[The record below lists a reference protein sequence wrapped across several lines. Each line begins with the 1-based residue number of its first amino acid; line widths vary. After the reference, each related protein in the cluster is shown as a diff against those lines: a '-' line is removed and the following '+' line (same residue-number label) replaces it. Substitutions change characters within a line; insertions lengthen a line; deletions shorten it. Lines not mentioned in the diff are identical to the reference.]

1 MSSGSVHSAAPRVD
15 GRGLT
20 KVYRGRTVVD
30 VPEIVLEA
38 GQTYAL
44 LGASGAGKSTL
55 LRLLGLLE
63 PPTVGEVR
71 FDGELLNPGKLTTR
85 RRIAAVFQKPFLLRG
100 TVQSNVEYGLKLRK
114 VPSAQRRERVAE
126 VLDRMHMTGWERR
139 SVATLSGGEAQR
151 IALARAL
158 VLDPELLL
166 LDEPLSY
173 LDPLL
178 KRELTVEFA
187 EILANTGLTTL
198 YVTHDPD
205 EAAVVADQMG
215 VMRDGALVA
224 SGTPESVLTLPRD
237 EWVAAFLGS
246 QMPLHGLVRAGSG
259 GGVVVDCGGVAIR
272 TASDAVPGT
281 PVILGVRPESIG
293 LYLGGEGAPS
303 GPTLNRL
310 PAQVESIRNAGTYV
324 EAAVR
329 SGGAVLSARVPA
341 MNARAMALSVG
352 QDVIA
357 VFAPEAT
364 VVEAGH
370 ID

>member
-1 MSSGSVHSAAPRVD
+1 MTSGASQSSAPRVHAQ
-15 GRGLT
+15 GLT
-20 KVYRGRTVVD
+20 KVYRGRTVLD

-55 LRLLGLLE
+55 LRVLGLLE
-63 PPTVGEVR
+63 PPTKGEVR
-71 FDGELLNPGKLTTR
+71 FDGELLDPGKLSTR

-114 VPSAQRRERVAE
+114 VPAAQRRERVTE
-126 VLDRMHMTGWERR
+126 VLDRMHMSGWERR
-139 SVATLSGGEAQR
+139 SVGTLSGGEAQR

-215 VMRDGALVA
+215 VMRDGSLVV
-224 SGTPESVLTLPRD
+224 SGRPESVLTLPRD

-246 QMPLHGLVRAGSG
+246 QMPLRGKVTERGEATAS
-259 GGVVVDCGGVAIR
+259 VDCDGVEIR
-272 TASDAVPGT
+272 SVAAPAVGSS
-281 PVILGVRPESIG
+281 VLLGVRPESIG
-293 LYLGGEGAPS
+293 LFVDAESAPTS
-303 GPTLNRL
+303 TSLNRL
-310 PAQVESIRNAGTYV
+310 ACEVTGLRNAGTYMV
-324 EAAVR
+324 ATVR
-329 SGGAVLSARVPA
+329 SGAMALSARVPA
-341 MNARAMALSVG
+341 MNAKAMGLREG
-352 QDVIA
+352 QAVIA
-357 VFAPEAT
+357 VFAPEAV
-364 VVEAGH
+364 VVESALR
-370 ID
+370 